1 MSFVSLS
8 STVDYA
14 DSRMEDIMQNITTTR
29 RPLGISIIA
38 ILLFIQAIF
47 EIVVGIFS
55 FFANIIRNP
64 LSGLLVGW
72 IPLVIGILL
81 FILAWGLW
89 TLKPWAYW
97 VTLIL
102 EIVNIVFHFLG
113 YNQTHSI
120 FAIISGGIISIII
133 VIYLLVDPNVR
144 RAFRTGI

>member
-1 MSFVSLS
+1 
-8 STVDYA
+8 
-14 DSRMEDIMQNITTTR
+14 MQNVSTTR
-29 RPLGISIIA
+29 RPLGITIIA
-38 ILLFIQAIF
+38 ILMFIQAIF

-55 FFANIIRNP
+55 FFGNIIKNP

-72 IPLVIGILL
+72 IPLAVGVLI

-97 VTLIL
+97 VTLIF
-102 EIVNIVFHFLG
+102 EIVNIVLHFLG
-113 YNQTHSI
+113 YNQTHSL

-133 VIYLLVDPNVR
+133 VIYLLVDGNVR

>member
-1 MSFVSLS
+1 
-8 STVDYA
+8 
-14 DSRMEDIMQNITTTR
+14 MEDFMQNVSTTR
-29 RPLGISIIA
+29 RPLGITIIA
-38 ILLFIQAIF
+38 ILMFIQAIF

-55 FFANIIRNP
+55 FFGNIIKNP

-72 IPLVIGILL
+72 IPLAVGVLI

-97 VTLIL
+97 VTLIF
-102 EIVNIVFHFLG
+102 EIVNIVLHFLG
-113 YNQTHSI
+113 YNQTHSL

-133 VIYLLVDPNVR
+133 VIYLLVDGNVR

>member
-1 MSFVSLS
+1 
-8 STVDYA
+8 
-14 DSRMEDIMQNITTTR
+14 MQNVTTTR

-47 EIVVGIFS
+47 EIIVGIT
-55 FFANIIRNP
+55 FFIGSTIANP
-64 LSGLLVGW
+64 LAGLLVGW
-72 IPLVIGILL
+72 WPLAMAVLL

-89 TLKPWAYW
+89 TLRPWAYW

-102 EIVNIVFHFLG
+102 EIVNIVLHFLG
-113 YNQTHSI
+113 YSQVHSL

-133 VIYLLVDPNVR
+133 VIYLLVDGNVR